1 MSDNDNRYSSG
12 RMKFTGL
19 GIGIGLVFGWLVGT
33 LIGNPIVFA
42 GGGMVLGLAI
52 GTSLYQRSKE

>member
-1 MSDNDNRYSSG
+1 MNNQSKETNQ
-12 RMKFTGL
+12 RMKYSAYGMA
-19 GIGIGLVFGWLVGT
+19 IGLVFGGLVGL

-52 GTSLYQRSKE
+52 GTSLDKRGKD